1 LISGSQLF
9 INVNKLK
16 KGTNM
21 SNQLTVQLQ
30 ESVDV
35 TVQVYEGTNV
45 FLGAQI
51 ARKARLYVPRKYW
64 SMLEG
69 YKNINT
75 SDVISIAFIDG
86 VAVGSCIQFGNGSIH
101 CFVRKSLR
109 RHGIGSKLV
118 SAVKRDDSK
127 AGIGLKNGQSE
138 SFWKHNNVTMKK
150 RGWWM

>member
-1 LISGSQLF
+1 
-9 INVNKLK
+9 
-16 KGTNM
+16 M

-51 ARKARLYVPRKYW
+51 ARKARLYVPRKNW
-64 SMLEG
+64 TMLKG
-69 YKNINT
+69 YKNITT

-109 RHGIGSKLV
+109 RRGIGSKLV

-150 RGWWM
+150 RGWWL